1 MPYEFQITRR
11 VEFSDTDM
19 AGIMHFSN
27 FFRFMET
34 AEHAFFRSLG
44 YSVVLSKNGLGF
56 HLPRVHAECHYRAPL
71 KFEDEVRV
79 HLLVQK
85 KTQRS
90 LTYQFRFNRVGDAEN
105 KEVARGKVTV
115 VCVTKLADGTLKA
128 APLPKEIADRI
139 QEAPAQLLTQD
150 VAASRQSAAIL
161 ASKRQRRSTEKPLRF
176 TGRPPRAKRNSLS

>member
-1 MPYEFQITRR
+1 MACEFQITRR

-27 FFRFMET
+27 FFRFMEN

-71 KFEDEVRV
+71 KFEDEVRI

-90 LTYQFRFNRVGDAEN
+90 LTYQFRFHRIGDAEK

-115 VCVTKLADGTLKA
+115 VCVKKLADGTLKA
-128 APLPKEIADRI
+128 APLPQEIADKI
-139 QEAPAQLLTQD
+139 QEAPAHLLATD
-150 VAASRQSAAIL
+150 VATTRLSGRL
-161 ASKRQRRSTEKPLRF
+161 RKRS
-176 TGRPPRAKRNSLS
+176 